1 MRLKKAWELKD
12 YLFDHFSSDKK
23 CIQYF
28 IFIYLFKG
36 FEGINVA

>member
-1 MRLKKAWELKD
+1 MKD
-12 YLFDHFSSDKK
+12 SLGAKRLFDHFSSDKK

-28 IFIYLFKG
+28 IFIYLFKD